1 MKELTKYNT
10 ACKCGCG
17 YDPTPNLIKIM
28 INYAEEIAGID
39 FDITSWSRCIT
50 HNASIKNS
58 SPTSSHLK
66 GIAVDIRTADNEE
79 RFRVLKGLLR
89 AGFERILI
97 YNNFIHADM
106 DETKT
111 MKIAVI
117 M

>member
-1 MKELTKYNT
+1 MNKIIKYNS

-17 YDPTPNLIKIM
+17 YDPTPNFIKIM

-39 FDITSWSRCIT
+39 FDITSWSRCVS
-50 HNASIKNS
+50 HNSSVKG

-66 GIAVDIRTADNEE
+66 GIAVDIYTRDNEE

-89 AGFERILI
+89 SGFERILI